1 MNVEEFLSTLDALRF
16 DTNLDDTYPELRG
29 MIQKVYPYIRKIYN
43 MMYESGYLAES
54 KINEFKSPVE
64 PSNDYEGNDLN
75 YENIYDEAYKIVHD
89 LAKSGMPIKWVDV
102 ANRMGFH
109 IDTLNEADMELLHDA
124 IEDAMSDIP
133 TKFYESKMN
142 EETFRVMFDSGDGK
156 DKLVCGGFKTEK
168 EAQSFIESRPRP
180 ENYYVAWG
188 EMNESKKNS
197 KKVSL
202 TESKLNSIIAES
214 IKRAILK
221 EGFFDS
227 FPSMYEKEEKKD
239 DDSTKEKEG
248 DKTSAKR
255 RERVISRLKSDGVD
269 VAQYAYRLWPDKD
282 EDSARSYFYKCLD
295 GKTNDT
301 GDVYKFTSD
310 EINRLYSMLAN
321 DEL

>member
-1 MNVEEFLSTLDALRF
+1 MEKWYVVDDGEVYNVFPESNLKQYGIERDQIVKVTTNMDMAFNYAEKLNRDIEE
-16 DTNLDDTYPELRG
+16 
-29 MIQKVYPYIRKIYN
+29 
-43 MMYESGYLAES
+43 
-54 KINEFKSPVE
+54 KSPNFA
-64 PSNDYEGNDLN
+64 PSKG
-75 YENIYDEAYKIVHD
+75 
-89 LAKSGMPIKWVDV
+89 
-102 ANRMGFH
+102 
-109 IDTLNEADMELLHDA
+109 
-124 IEDAMSDIP
+124 
-133 TKFYESKMN
+133 
-142 EETFRVMFDSGDGK
+142 
-156 DKLVCGGFKTEK
+156 
-168 EAQSFIESRPRP
+168 
-180 ENYYVAWG
+180 YY
-188 EMNESKKNS
+188 NESKQNNS
-197 KKVSL
+197 KVFL
-202 TESKLNSIIAES
+202 TESRLNQIISES

-239 DDSTKEKEG
+239 DDSSKEKEG
-248 DKTSAKR
+248 NKASAKR

>member
-1 MNVEEFLSTLDALRF
+1 MEKWYVVDDGEVYNVFPESNLKQYGIERDQIVKVTTNMDMAFNYAEKLNRDTEE
-16 DTNLDDTYPELRG
+16 
-29 MIQKVYPYIRKIYN
+29 
-43 MMYESGYLAES
+43 
-54 KINEFKSPVE
+54 KSPNFA
-64 PSNDYEGNDLN
+64 PSKG
-75 YENIYDEAYKIVHD
+75 
-89 LAKSGMPIKWVDV
+89 
-102 ANRMGFH
+102 
-109 IDTLNEADMELLHDA
+109 
-124 IEDAMSDIP
+124 
-133 TKFYESKMN
+133 
-142 EETFRVMFDSGDGK
+142 
-156 DKLVCGGFKTEK
+156 
-168 EAQSFIESRPRP
+168 
-180 ENYYVAWG
+180 YY
-188 EMNESKKNS
+188 NESKQNNS
-197 KKVSL
+197 KVFL
-202 TESKLNSIIAES
+202 TESRLNQIISES

-239 DDSTKEKEG
+239 DDSSKEKEG
-248 DKTSAKR
+248 NKASAKR

>member
-1 MNVEEFLSTLDALRF
+1 MEKWYVVDDGEVYNVFPESDLKQYGIERDQIVKVTTNMDMAFNYAEKLNREVEE
-16 DTNLDDTYPELRG
+16 
-29 MIQKVYPYIRKIYN
+29 
-43 MMYESGYLAES
+43 
-54 KINEFKSPVE
+54 KSPNFA
-64 PSNDYEGNDLN
+64 PSKG
-75 YENIYDEAYKIVHD
+75 
-89 LAKSGMPIKWVDV
+89 
-102 ANRMGFH
+102 
-109 IDTLNEADMELLHDA
+109 
-124 IEDAMSDIP
+124 
-133 TKFYESKMN
+133 
-142 EETFRVMFDSGDGK
+142 
-156 DKLVCGGFKTEK
+156 
-168 EAQSFIESRPRP
+168 
-180 ENYYVAWG
+180 YY
-188 EMNESKKNS
+188 NESKQNNS
-197 KKVSL
+197 KVFL
-202 TESKLNSIIAES
+202 TESRLNQIISES

-239 DDSTKEKEG
+239 DDSSKEKEG
-248 DKTSAKR
+248 NKASAKR